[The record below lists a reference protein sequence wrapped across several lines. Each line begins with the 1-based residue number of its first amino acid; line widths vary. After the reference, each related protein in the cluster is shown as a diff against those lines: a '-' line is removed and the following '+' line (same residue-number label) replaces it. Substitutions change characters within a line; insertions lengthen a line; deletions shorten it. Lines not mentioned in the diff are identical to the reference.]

1 VPVADPVTV
10 RRVVERR
17 VWRKRARSRAELRR
31 EVEALRLL
39 GPSAVRL
46 LRVEGEVLVL
56 ERVWPGTPAAAR
68 PDDEALA
75 AITATLLA
83 LWTPVLPGCGL
94 PTVRQE
100 CTALDDPDAVEPLP
114 AAIVHTARRVLDQ
127 LLREPAQDRVLHGD
141 LHQRNLLWSEDRGW
155 VAIDPHGVVGDPG
168 YDVGPLLINP
178 WNADPAALLCH
189 RLPLLAQRLDMP
201 VERVAGWG
209 LVRAVLAEAWHVQ
222 DTGQVAG
229 GALQVAERLARWSID
244 KKTASG

>member
-1 VPVADPVTV
+1 M
-10 RRVVERR
+10 VEHP

-39 GPSAVRL
+39 GPPAVRL

-56 ERVWPGTPAAAR
+56 ERVRPGTPVAAR

-75 AITATLLA
+75 AITETLMA
-83 LWTPVLPGCGL
+83 LWMPVPPGCGL

-100 CTALDDPDAVEPLP
+100 CTALYDEYAVKPLP
-114 AAIVHTARRVLDQ
+114 AAVVHAARRMLDQ
-127 LLREPAQDRVLHGD
+127 LLRDPAQDRVLHGD
-141 LHQRNLLWSEDRGW
+141 LHQQNLLWSTGRGW

-178 WNADPAALLCH
+178 WNDDPAALLCH

-222 DTGQVAG
+222 DTGEVAG
-229 GALQVAERLARWSID
+229 GALQVAERLAQ
-244 KKTASG
+244 